1 MADLAAEVLIARVPA
16 LVREFAAVWTADIED
31 LRAEYLELLERNVL
45 LTNQLRA
52 VQRAASWSETPPPQ
66 EISPPLPVV
75 VQQIETAV
83 HLRHLPTPAYTCL
96 HLRHLPTPATPGW
109 CGPAPKAPP
118 PDPPAPA
125 APDAETPPPAVSMSA
140 EYYKPFAT
148 PTAPKVHVLLSP
160 AGEDC
165 NAPPPK
171 LGGGQVIVIGMH
183 KSGTHPLNSYL
194 NKFFNVDVQPNNN
207 EHEGVVNL
215 ESCCMWKH
223 TIPISATVLP
233 SRTSK
238 GPVTVMMTVR
248 EMDSWMHSLGR
259 CSYGILPSRGGKPK
273 SARELCW
280 MFDQVTIKN
289 VFKNPFPNLHFPN
302 LMDMWAIYTDGYLA
316 GRIAAE
322 NDSEAHPQR
331 VLVVRFEDLLER
343 PEEVVNELERLGLP
357 RNAEVFSTI
366 EESVSHAA
374 GTRASI
380 LLRECKSHLTDA
392 LRDRIA
398 LNLAKGSH
406 LINWLGYRTRHHPT
420 PLEHRLESLEPAGAP
435 TEITGA
441 PTEIAG
447 APSPSPALE
456 PGDPCYGIVCDADG
470 FLYCT
475 MCRNYATECHL
486 LSKRHQ
492 NNVNWEKWRLKMMNG
507 MAAGE

>member
-83 HLRHLPTPAYTCL
+83 HLRHLRTPAYTCDT

-109 CGPAPKAPP
+109 CGP
-118 PDPPAPA
+118 PAPA
-125 APDAETPPPAVSMSA
+125 APDAETPPPAGGMSA

-165 NAPPPK
+165 TAPPPK

-248 EMDSWMHSLGR
+248 EMESWMHSLGR

-289 VFKNPFPNLHFPN
+289 VYKNPFPNLHFPN

-331 VLVVRFEDLLER
+331 MLVVRFEDLLER
-343 PEEVVNELERLGLP
+343 PEEVVNELARSGLP

-406 LINWLGYRTRHHPT
+406 LINWLGYRTRHHPYT
-420 PLEHRLESLEPAGAP
+420 LGYRTMVPS
-435 TEITGA
+435 TTGD
-441 PTEIAG
+441 
-447 APSPSPALE
+447 PSPSPALQ
-456 PGDPCYGIVCDADG
+456 PGDQYYGTERDANG
-470 FLYCT
+470 YLFCT
-475 MCRNYATECHL
+475 LCRKFATTCHLLTEKHRRKINQKEWELAMTSQIAAREWECHL
-486 LSKRHQ
+486 QLR
-492 NNVNWEKWRLKMMNG
+492 VG
-507 MAAGE
+507 VGVPPAIA